1 MLQNNVLL
9 NQSVSEPKREP
20 VVNKSSQNNTNSKF
34 EAAMSYSRQQQ
45 LKTEQRQDAARN
57 DQLRQ
62 QQRREQEQAKSQS
75 QSRTESDSKVQASTD
90 NQVNSRSDTNN
101 KKNESSDV
109 NSKNTVASNDTKATD
124 VQSTEDSNA
133 TQLDASSG
141 SETSAS
147 EGDDSENLSSE
158 NLSSEILA
166 SESSASKDLASV
178 NTASEQ
184 TKEISPLLLNVGDE
198 KINTQASSE
207 NEEADDMSWLDTVI
221 KIVVDHKQ
229 KNDTSANNDVS
240 IDLDAETT
248 DESMASEELDNV
260 LQSSDPEALQKLLA
274 ELTSLKGEQA
284 QDDSKVEFS
293 NLSSLLTS
301 DVINTDKETDALSSD
316 SLDLLGSE
324 IADEVVDES
333 ITDEI
338 DTQVLVANTA
348 AETKNVLP
356 QSNDSELASSDSEQ
370 SLVAEDGSDLM
381 SENTQIFANLAAQQ
395 ETKNSDTIKQQSWL
409 EQAAK
414 NSNVLNFANPTLQG
428 LIKSNNTGETEL
440 NKFSTELNIDADGLT
455 NAKADTGKDGE
466 SKLDSEMKS
475 LLDTRTAA
483 LMSSS
488 VDTSSRLNESAQK
501 PDSVEINGVQLDKTL
516 QLPKLE
522 NLSQAK
528 NEALLRENILFNKQ
542 EMANHMQQQI
552 GMMLSKN
559 MKSIDIRL
567 DPPDL
572 GTMQIKLTMNND
584 QASVSFVVSNQQAKD
599 ALDAS
604 LPRLRDMLEQQGM
617 ELADSDVQ
625 HGNAK
630 GESETGDSENGGA
643 NGNGTSGEENQ
654 DEANLVAQDNLNRA
668 INSPWNVDYYA

>member
-20 VVNKSSQNNTNSKF
+20 VVNKSSQNNTDSKF
-34 EAAMSYSRQQQ
+34 ESAMSYSRQQQ

-90 NQVNSRSDTNN
+90 NQVNSRSETNN
-101 KKNESSDV
+101 NKNESSDV
-109 NSKNTVASNDTKATD
+109 NSKNTVASNETKATD

-133 TQLDASSG
+133 TQLDGSSG

-158 NLSSEILA
+158 ILA
-166 SESSASKDLASV
+166 SESSESKVV

-184 TKEISPLLLNVGDE
+184 TKEITPLLLNVGDE

-260 LQSSDPEALQKLLA
+260 LQGSDPEALQKLLA

-324 IADEVVDES
+324 IADES

-356 QSNDSELASSDSEQ
+356 QSNDSSSDSELASSDSDQ
-370 SLVAEDGSDLM
+370 NLVVEDGSDLM

-440 NKFSTELNIDADGLT
+440 NKFSTELNIDADGDGLT

-466 SKLDSEMKS
+466 NKLDSEMKS